1 MFKKLSLITVGMS
14 TIWCLIACINGRP
27 AAWPIV
33 FIGLV
38 PAVINLIYDCIQ
50 QWERE
55 QLTRILEEHGMMEEI
70 ENLANR
76 NAYRLNE
83 ILDDEDNEEED

>member
-14 TIWCLIACINGRP
+14 TIWCLIACANGRP
-27 AAWPIV
+27 AVWPIV

-38 PAVINLIYDCIQ
+38 PAVINLIHDCVV
-50 QWERE
+50 QWEKE

-70 ENLANR
+70 ENLAHR
-76 NAYRLNE
+76 DAHRLNK
-83 ILDDEDNEEED
+83 ILEDEDNEEED